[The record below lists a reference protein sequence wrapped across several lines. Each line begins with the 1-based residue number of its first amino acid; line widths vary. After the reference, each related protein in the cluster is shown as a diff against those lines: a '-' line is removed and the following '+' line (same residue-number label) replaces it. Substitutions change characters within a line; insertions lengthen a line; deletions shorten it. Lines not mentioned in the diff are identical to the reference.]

1 MSIYRPEVLAI
12 DTPRLTAE
20 EVDYLLTN
28 GEKDFRNAN
37 LMGLNL
43 TAEHFIRADLTD
55 ACLVGTILWDAN
67 FRDANLTRADLTGAV
82 LFNACLDGANLTDAS
97 LFGANLNCAKLR
109 GADFYRTT
117 LTNAS
122 LAFADLTGAKN
133 IYLRPGSRG
142 ESRGNVLLCRTV
154 LHDGTLFEGCLTT

>member
-12 DTPRLTAE
+12 DTPRLTEE
-20 EVDYLLTN
+20 EVEHLVIN
-28 GEKDFRNAN
+28 GKKDFRNVN

-43 TAEHFIRADLTD
+43 SATSFMGADLTD
-55 ACLVGTILWDAN
+55 TCLVGAILWGVSL
-67 FRDANLTRADLTGAV
+67 RDANLTRANLTGAV
-82 LFNACLDGANLTDAS
+82 LFGATLDGANLTDAN
-97 LFGANLNCAKLR
+97 LFGANLNCATLR
-109 GADFYRTT
+109 RADFRGTT

-133 IYLRPGSRG
+133 IYLRPNSRG
-142 ESRGNVLLCRTV
+142 ESRGNVLLCRTI